1 MQIHSYEKYGGI
13 GYPSYQ
19 HSFTALF
26 IILCGRYIKNKNM
39 RMITYINSIS
49 SFLSHNPFIANNM
62 PVIQRFSQYID
73 KVSIFKPIY
82 LTPLLLD
89 EPREKTFLFY
99 YFIHSMIKALF
110 GTNNQK
116 YVFGVLYLIYTLYK
130 NNRFTREMIF
140 FIILSILSKKYEKT
154 SIYAHSLWHIFS
166 GITNMLVCNGLCK

>member
-1 MQIHSYEKYGGI
+1 
-13 GYPSYQ
+13 
-19 HSFTALF
+19 
-26 IILCGRYIKNKNM
+26 
-39 RMITYINSIS
+39 
-49 SFLSHNPFIANNM
+49 
-62 PVIQRFSQYID
+62 
-73 KVSIFKPIY
+73 VSIFKPIY

-140 FIILSILSKKYEKT
+140 FIILSILSKKYE
-154 SIYAHSLWHIFS
+154 
-166 GITNMLVCNGLCK
+166 